1 MTQGRR
7 QKKLHVLSV
16 RVDDPTLED
25 LQEAADEEN
34 RPVSNLIAT
43 ILRQWQMER
52 RAKKKDA
59 KTP

>member
-1 MTQGRR
+1 MDC
-7 QKKLHVLSV
+7 LLSL
-16 RVDDPTLED
+16 RVDDTTLQE

-52 RAKKKDA
+52 RARKKA
-59 KTP
+59 AEAP

>member
-1 MTQGRR
+1 MTQERR
-7 QKKLHVLSV
+7 QKKLHVLSL
-16 RVDDPTLED
+16 RVDDTTLQE

-52 RAKKKDA
+52 RAKKKA
-59 KTP
+59 AEAP